1 VRFSVEGALVVLAII
16 SGLTIAAA
24 VFVAFKK
31 GGFPAGLKPV
41 RLNVIYLFTVST
53 LLLVFISLRG
63 FDWLNGFVPD
73 TDWWDG
79 ATFMGTIV
87 LGLSVIFGLIAILQ
101 ALVNSVTTEPED
113 KPEAMVPKSVFIE
126 GIRAARG
133 NGESYGGTVDTRP
146 DRKE

>member
-1 VRFSVEGALVVLAII
+1 M
-16 SGLTIAAA
+16 
-24 VFVAFKK
+24 
-31 GGFPAGLKPV
+31 
-41 RLNVIYLFTVST
+41 RLNVIYLFTMSA

-63 FDWLNGFVPD
+63 FEWLNGFVPD

-113 KPEAMVPKSVFIE
+113 KPEAMVPKSVFLE
-126 GIRAARG
+126 GIKAVRG
-133 NGESYGGTVDTRP
+133 E
-146 DRKE
+146 K

>member
-1 VRFSVEGALVVLAII
+1 MNGSVEGALIALAIL
-16 SGLTIAAA
+16 SGLTVLVA
-24 VFVAFKK
+24 VLISFKQ
-31 GGFPAGLKPV
+31 GGFPTGLKPV
-41 RLNVIYLFTVST
+41 RLNVIYLFTMSA
-53 LLLVFISLRG
+53 LLLVFISIRG

-113 KPEAMVPKSVFIE
+113 KPEPTVPKSVFIA
-126 GIRAARG
+126 GIEAARG
-133 NGESYGGTVDTRP
+133 KG
-146 DRKE
+146 